1 MLTSQFKPRRQR
13 ILAAYT
19 EELGKVRPHGI

>member
-1 MLTSQFKPRRQR
+1 MFQR

-19 EELGKVRPHGI
+19 TVTVYSWSTRIA